1 MNTQTS
7 LPCGRIQMKLHM
19 ILKGENIH
27 FSYGDEVI
35 FKDFSFELNEG
46 ETLVL
51 KGESG
56 SGKSTLFRLILG
68 FEFPDKGKFLY
79 KGNVLKDKNLQ
90 SFRKKTS
97 WLPQDL
103 NFGEGSVRQ
112 VIEYPFQFKSSTKDI
127 PEKEIITK
135 LLNDLGLEADI
146 MKKTF
151 SDLSTG
157 QRQRIG
163 ILICVL
169 LDKPLMLLDEP
180 TSALDKVS
188 KQKLTDVVLTN
199 GRTILSTSHDSFW
212 VEKCDRVIE
221 IE

>member
-7 LPCGRIQMKLHM
+7 LPCGQIQMKLRM

-27 FSYGDEVI
+27 FSYVDEVI

-46 ETLVL
+46 EKLVL

-68 FEFPDKGKFLY
+68 FEHPEGGEFLY
-79 KGNVLKDKNLQ
+79 NGSILRNGNLK
-90 SFRKKTS
+90 SFRKETA

-103 NFGEGSVRQ
+103 NIGVGTVNDVINIPFG
-112 VIEYPFQFKSSTKDI
+112 FKNASKQ
-127 PEKEIITK
+127 PEQNQIIS
-135 LLNDLGLEADI
+135 LLNDLGLDAEI
-146 MKKTF
+146 LSKTF

-163 ILICVL
+163 ILICIL

-180 TSALDKVS
+180 TSALDRES
-188 KQKLTDVVLTN
+188 KEKLADLLLKSD
-199 GRTILSTSHDSFW
+199 RTILSTSHDLFW
-212 VEKCDRVIE
+212 VERCDRIIE
-221 IE
+221 MQ